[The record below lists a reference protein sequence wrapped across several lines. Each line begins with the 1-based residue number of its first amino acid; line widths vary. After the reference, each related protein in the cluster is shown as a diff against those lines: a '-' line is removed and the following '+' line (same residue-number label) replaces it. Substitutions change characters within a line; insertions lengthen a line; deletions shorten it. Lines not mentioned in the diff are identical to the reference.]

1 MIFYLAKVFQERE
14 HAKDFVSGRMY
25 ANRLSYFKKIEDH
38 DGRGDEDE
46 GAIMFQLDG
55 LTATLEFT
63 NMDTGE
69 VERTTMTELDFA
81 APPILRPE
89 WFDDINVFCMYAGHS
104 GEFQHVSP
112 DNLQEFRRQLEIP
125 EEYTRLG
132 RHAVFIT
139 NTTEFLKRVE
149 IAANR
154 AGYGLRRGL
163 VRYYDAEVGTPPIRS
178 DIETIFTK
186 RKEYEH
192 QREFRF
198 AIDTGTTGCCP
209 IILDVGEINDISMC
223 TDTCN
228 INQTISYRD

>member
-1 MIFYLAKVFQERE
+1 
-14 HAKDFVSGRMY
+14 MY

-69 VERTTMTELDFA
+69 VERTTMTEPDFA

-132 RHAVFIT
+132 DMQFSSRIPPSSS
-139 NTTEFLKRVE
+139 NE
-149 IAANR
+149 
-154 AGYGLRRGL
+154 LRLLLIGQ
-163 VRYYDAEVGTPPIRS
+163 A
-178 DIETIFTK
+178 
-186 RKEYEH
+186 
-192 QREFRF
+192 
-198 AIDTGTTGCCP
+198 
-209 IILDVGEINDISMC
+209 
-223 TDTCN
+223 TD
-228 INQTISYRD
+228 SVADW